1 MKKKIKKKMHKILN
15 IVVIFAMF
23 LIVPQ
28 AFSETLEE
36 KIIRIK
42 ANLQQTTEQQQQLE
56 EKINQVEAEFV

>member
-1 MKKKIKKKMHKILN
+1 MHKILN
-15 IVVIFAMF
+15 IVAIFAMF